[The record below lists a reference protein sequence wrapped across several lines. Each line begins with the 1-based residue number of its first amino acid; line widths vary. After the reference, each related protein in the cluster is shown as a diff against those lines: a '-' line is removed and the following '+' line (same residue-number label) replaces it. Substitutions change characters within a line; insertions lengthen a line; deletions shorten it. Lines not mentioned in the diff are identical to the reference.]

1 MKKSEKIA
9 IDVITTSDMHSYF
22 LNGDYSSNIYR
33 AGTYVKKVREENDH
47 VILLDSG
54 GSLAG
59 SLAAFYYAI
68 VAPYK
73 RHPMI
78 KLMNAMQYD
87 ASGISPNEFKFGL
100 SFFSRAVSLSRF
112 PWLSANIEYKRT
124 REPYFSTPY
133 TIKEIEGVKIAIVG
147 LTSDGLMEREHFEME
162 KDVQIEKT
170 LLSSKRWIRF
180 IHETEKPEFLI
191 VIYHGGLNQLNKSAN
206 EHEQNVNEAEKLMQ
220 TLGVIDLLITG
231 HQHQTFIG
239 RNDKTVYVQAG
250 QNAEQ
255 LIHVKID
262 FKKRT
267 TSYELEDIQSQIIDL
282 NEYQEDED
290 LLDLTFYDRKTVEH
304 WSKEVLTTT
313 DIDAKVGGLTDVITK
328 PHKFTQLLHDSI
340 RLAYDYDISCIHL
353 PISGEKGLSGAI
365 TNEELY
371 NAHPHPD
378 IPIDLTIKGQQI
390 KDILEYCYGHI
401 EFSQGEL
408 SLTIVDET
416 LCTFWQGIDYII
428 DMNKKPFNRVTLNN
442 IRLDHMYRVSMTDYC
457 YRNYRQYLEDAVIHE
472 TGEITMVELISR
484 NLKNQEYQIQQ
495 KQTFEVII

>member
-1 MKKSEKIA
+1 MKLSEKIA

-22 LNGDYSSNIYR
+22 LNGDNGSNIYR
-33 AGTYVKKVREENDH
+33 AGTYVKQKREENEH

-68 VAPYK
+68 IAPNK

-100 SFFSRAVSLSRF
+100 SFFSRSISLSRF

-162 KDVQIEKT
+162 KDVRIEKT

-180 IHETEKPEFLI
+180 IHETEMPDFLI
-191 VIYHGGLNQLNKSAN
+191 VIYHGGLNQLNTSAN
-206 EHEQNVNEAEKLMQ
+206 EREQNVNEAEKIMQ

-239 RNDKTVYVQAG
+239 RDDQTLYVQAG

-255 LIHVKID
+255 LIHVKIN

-267 TSYELEDIQSQIIDL
+267 NSYELEDVDSHIVDL
-282 NEYQEDED
+282 NEYKEDEA
-290 LLDLTFYDRKTVEH
+290 LLNLTHYDRKTVEH
-304 WSKEVLTTT
+304 WGKDVLTRS
-313 DIDAKVGGLTDVITK
+313 DIQAQVNGLADVIK
-328 PHKFTQLLHDSI
+328 QPHPFIQLLHDSI
-340 RLAYDYDISCIHL
+340 RLSFDYDISCVHL
-353 PISGEKGLSGAI
+353 PTNGEEGLTGTV
-365 TNEELY
+365 TNKDLY
-371 NAHPHPD
+371 EAYPHPD
-378 IPIDLTIKGQQI
+378 VPVDLTLKGQHI
-390 KDILEYCYGHI
+390 KDILEYGYSHI
-401 EFSQGEL
+401 EFSEGEL
-408 SLTIVDET
+408 SLTIIDET
-416 LCTFWQGIDYII
+416 LCTFWQGVDYTI
-428 DMNKKPFNRVTLNN
+428 DMNAEPFNRVVLNN

-457 YRNYRQYLEDAVIHE
+457 YRNYRQYLENAVIHD
-472 TGEITMVELISR
+472 TDNITMVELISR
-484 NLKNQEYQIQQ
+484 NLKNNTYQLRQ
-495 KQTFEVII
+495 KQTFNVIT